1 MSSAGSQATFPNP
14 LDAPCCVFLSEKDG
28 SLIQDFADPQTPGRA
43 LIPASVLHGLIG
55 RDRMLDFLAMVKASA
70 AAPGC
75 EMRVD
80 RDGVAASLV
89 LQGALTRYGLL
100 VFAALPATVA
110 GTIEAM
116 SRDELVRRHDDAVAQ
131 CAALIE
137 QEEDTSRILRETV
150 HDLKNPISSIV
161 GSCEYLTQ
169 YCQEDLTAVHL
180 EIISG
185 IEVSARMLLQ
195 LSGRL
200 SELCGLSG
208 PVDAQI

>member
-1 MSSAGSQATFPNP
+1 MARIPRRLPCLDEATP
-14 LDAPCCVFLSEKDG
+14 LPR
-28 SLIQDFADPQTPGRA
+28 P
-43 LIPASVLHGLIG
+43 
-55 RDRMLDFLAMVKASA
+55 
-70 AAPGC
+70 
-75 EMRVD
+75 
-80 RDGVAASLV
+80 
-89 LQGALTRYGLL
+89 
-100 VFAALPATVA
+100 
-110 GTIEAM
+110 
-116 SRDELVRRHDDAVAQ
+116 DDAGAQ
-131 CAALIE
+131 CDALLK
-137 QEEDTSRILRETV
+137 QGQDTSRSLTRTV